1 MAVAKMCDYL
11 SICFPAKSAV
21 RNRSWRN
28 SENFRLHETS
38 RPIFGVISPSSAAQ
52 LVVGEAS
59 PRATAGGIVGLRGS
73 EKNDGLNT
81 WLDVFLYIGYIF
93 LSLWMFYIFL

>member
-1 MAVAKMCDYL
+1 MAVVKMCDYL
-11 SICFPAKSAV
+11 YICFPAKSAV

-28 SENFRLHETS
+28 SENFRLRETS

-81 WLDVFLYIGYIF
+81 AGCFFIHRIHFFVIMDVLYFL
-93 LSLWMFYIFL
+93 